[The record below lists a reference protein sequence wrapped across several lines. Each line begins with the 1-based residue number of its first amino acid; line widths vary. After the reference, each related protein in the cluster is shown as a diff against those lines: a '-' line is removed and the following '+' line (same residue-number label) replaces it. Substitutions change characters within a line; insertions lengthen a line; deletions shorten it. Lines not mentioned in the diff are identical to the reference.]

1 MNESIDLQNRRLIM
15 SFQAYIDNIT
25 TKTGQTP
32 EQIKENAVSQGI
44 LVEDMKATVFTD
56 WLKKEY
62 DLGHGHAMALWK
74 YFLGHKWI
82 VTKHSKM

>member
-1 MNESIDLQNRRLIM
+1 M

-32 EQIKENAVSQGI
+32 EQIKDNAEIQGI
-44 LVEDMKATVFTD
+44 LSEDMKATVFTD

-62 DLGHGHAMALWK
+62 NLGHGHSMALWK
-74 YFLGHKWI
+74 YFLEHKWI
-82 VTKHSKM
+82 VTKYSKM